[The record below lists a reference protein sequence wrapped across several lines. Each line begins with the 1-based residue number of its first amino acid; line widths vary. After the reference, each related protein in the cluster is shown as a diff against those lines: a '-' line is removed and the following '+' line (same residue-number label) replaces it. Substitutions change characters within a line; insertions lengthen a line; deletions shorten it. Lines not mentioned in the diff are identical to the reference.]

1 MSISV
6 FAITLIYFN
15 KYTKDIQE
23 IVIENNDLD
32 VKADSIVNFDNL
44 LPKPNKK
51 MIKKKSDNTID
62 LKNTF
67 TDNNSILSP
76 SKESNINNITT
87 KSLLYDSSP
96 LAISLIDEKAQST
109 KLISITEEDE
119 EFSDNIPMFETLNE
133 KVISMLVNLSKYE
146 SACKK

>member
-1 MSISV
+1 V

-119 EFSDNIPMFETLNE
+119 EFSDNIPVFETLNE

>member
-1 MSISV
+1 V

-67 TDNNSILSP
+67 TDNNSMLSP
-76 SKESNINNITT
+76 SKESYINNITS
-87 KSLLYDSSP
+87 KSLLHDSSP

-119 EFSDNIPMFETLNE
+119 EFSDNIPVFETLNE

>member
-44 LPKPNKK
+44 LPKPNQK

-87 KSLLYDSSP
+87 KSLLHDSSP

-119 EFSDNIPMFETLNE
+119 EFSDNIPVFETLNE

>member
-1 MSISV
+1 V

-67 TDNNSILSP
+67 TDNNSMLSP

>member
-1 MSISV
+1 M

-87 KSLLYDSSP
+87 KSLLHDSSP

-119 EFSDNIPMFETLNE
+119 EFSDNIPVFETLNE